1 MGSPVTAADPDTGD
15 VLAYSVAAVS
25 NSPADTEHLV
35 AFNEDFSVDAATG
48 RVAVKVGAVIDFESR
63 AGYVVSYR
71 VSDNKDAAGDV
82 DTVIDDTL
90 VLTVTVTNLNEAGT
104 VSISGSPT
112 AGVTLTATVSDV
124 DGSVVRAVVAV
135 VECFESDRDLHGH
148 RRREVG
154 QLSGAG
160 HRREPVP
167 ARDRRLHRRARIR
180 QVREHHHHH
189 AGIGEGPREP
199 GRRAGRHG
207 GGVEL
212 GRSQRRRHRGLP
224 VPLPQHR
231 RLRLEP
237 RLDRRLRQQRHHHL
251 VPGIGADQRTRLHF
265 PGAPDV
271 PHQRP
276 GRPRMDRTNGQD
288 DPGGP
293 AETTSVPR
301 GALAAPA
308 NLSADAGDKQV
319 TLNWDDPADASI
331 SGYEVRYRPSRD
343 SAWTLD
349 WTAIS
354 PSGATTTTHVVTG
367 LGNLTDYTFEV
378 RAMRGTSSGPASS
391 VEGTPEGPPDP
402 ALRTSHLYAHWT
414 DGIDS
419 VAQPPFGNENRLEPA
434 SCIGTYT
441 FRVIWNLPS
450 DQTAA
455 DDWQGRITTRLGV
468 SDVQFAIN
476 EPRPDIP
483 EMTGTVTIDND
494 NSVLSLQVRGR
505 FGGTWGTWS
514 PSVLLRCATTV
525 DTSEVVLVTNTGET
539 QENFLALSSWDFAQG
554 FTTGTHT
561 AGYTLTSIEV
571 PLELSPHQ
579 GTDTAVPSVY
589 PVSGT
594 NAHTGTKTALTGP
607 ASLPADGTYSFTALA
622 NTTRSPSTE
631 YWVLIEVASSG
642 GDHVHVMIVDSG
654 TMMRARPTTRVQRTD
669 IGETRAYRRFSVL
682 WLPKRRSLVA
692 RLR

>member
-1 MGSPVTAADPDTGD
+1 M
-15 VLAYSVAAVS
+15 
-25 NSPADTEHLV
+25 
-35 AFNEDFSVDAATG
+35 
-48 RVAVKVGAVIDFESR
+48 
-63 AGYVVSYR
+63 
-71 VSDNKDAAGDV
+71 
-82 DTVIDDTL
+82 
-90 VLTVTVTNLNEAGT
+90 
-104 VSISGSPT
+104 
-112 AGVTLTATVSDV
+112 
-124 DGSVVRAVVAV
+124 
-135 VECFESDRDLHGH
+135 
-148 RRREVG
+148 
-154 QLSGAG
+154 
-160 HRREPVP
+160 
-167 ARDRRLHRRARIR
+167 
-180 QVREHHHHH
+180 
-189 AGIGEGPREP
+189 
-199 GRRAGRHG
+199 
-207 GGVEL
+207 
-212 GRSQRRRHRGLP
+212 
-224 VPLPQHR
+224 
-231 RLRLEP
+231 
-237 RLDRRLRQQRHHHL
+237 
-251 VPGIGADQRTRLHF
+251 
-265 PGAPDV
+265 
-271 PHQRP
+271 
-276 GRPRMDRTNGQD
+276 
-288 DPGGP
+288 
-293 AETTSVPR
+293 
-301 GALAAPA
+301 
-308 NLSADAGDKQV
+308 
-319 TLNWDDPADASI
+319 
-331 SGYEVRYRPSRD
+331 
-343 SAWTLD
+343 
-349 WTAIS
+349 
-354 PSGATTTTHVVTG
+354 
-367 LGNLTDYTFEV
+367 
-378 RAMRGTSSGPASS
+378 
-391 VEGTPEGPPDP
+391 
-402 ALRTSHLYAHWT
+402 
-414 DGIDS
+414 
-419 VAQPPFGNENRLEPA
+419 
-434 SCIGTYT
+434 
-441 FRVIWNLPS
+441 
-450 DQTAA
+450 
-455 DDWQGRITTRLGV
+455 